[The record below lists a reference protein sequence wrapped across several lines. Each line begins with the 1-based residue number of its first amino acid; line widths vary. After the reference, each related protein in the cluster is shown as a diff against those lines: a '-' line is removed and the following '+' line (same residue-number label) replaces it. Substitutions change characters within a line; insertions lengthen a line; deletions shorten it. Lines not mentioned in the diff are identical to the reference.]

1 MYILFIFILYLFTF
15 LRINYIHKVI
25 KDCAIHVYKLI
36 HTSVTATLH
45 NYIIPWEYLLI
56 SYTL

>member
-1 MYILFIFILYLFTF
+1 MYILFYIFILYLFTF

-25 KDCAIHVYKLI
+25 KDFAKYIYKLSPNSLYRHI
-36 HTSVTATLH
+36 
-45 NYIIPWEYLLI
+45 IIPWEYLLI